1 MASNDRRSK
10 PPERGRDGANRRDG
24 PNSRVSRG
32 RPRRPVPTRRERGT
46 TRTPDQARY
55 DGPTIPDDVSIAELA
70 KSVRQQLRSLPDKLA
85 ARVARHLVAA
95 GRLID
100 TDPETAYQHT
110 LAARTRAGRL
120 SVVREACAEAAYAAG
135 RYLEAL
141 AEFRAVHRMTGDPAF
156 LPVIADCERALG
168 RPERALK
175 IAQDP
180 AVNGLDT
187 ANRTEML
194 IVAAG
199 ARIDLGQA
207 EAAVL
212 YLEPYAKRSRSRTM
226 PATRLRYA
234 YADAL
239 LAAGREDDAL
249 EWFHRAASSD
259 LEGLTDAAAR
269 AAELEG
275 IELVT
280 VADDPDDPS
289 DDPDGES
296 ADADAAR
303 ADDQTGGETRQDGEA
318 EQAPAPE
325 PGQAD
330 RRG

>member
-1 MASNDRRSK
+1 VRF
-10 PPERGRDGANRRDG
+10 DG
-24 PNSRVSRG
+24 P
-32 RPRRPVPTRRERGT
+32 P
-46 TRTPDQARY
+46 
-55 DGPTIPDDVSIAELA
+55 IPDDVSANELA
-70 KSVRQQLRSLPDKLA
+70 KMVRQQLRSLPDKLA

-95 GRLID
+95 GRVMD
-100 TDPETAYQHT
+100 SDPETAYQHT
-110 LAARTRAGRL
+110 LAARSRAARL
-120 SVVREACAEAAYAAG
+120 SIVREACAEAAYAAG
-135 RYLEAL
+135 HYPEAL
-141 AEFRAVHRMTGDPAF
+141 TEFRAVHRMTGDPAF

-180 AVNGLDT
+180 TVNQLDA
-187 ANRTEML
+187 ANRIEMM

-207 EAAVL
+207 EAAAL
-212 YLEPYAKRSRSRTM
+212 YLEPHAKRSRSRTL

-239 LAAGREDDAL
+239 LAGGREGDAL

-259 LEGLTDAAAR
+259 RESMTDAAVR

-280 VADDPDDPS
+280 TADDSDDPDDEPNG
-289 DDPDGES
+289 DAGRAGAKADGDAGRARDKADRES
-296 ADADAAR
+296 G
-303 ADDQTGGETRQDGEA
+303 QTGDVDQPPGHTPDRASEH
-318 EQAPAPE
+318 APD
-325 PGQAD
+325 QAD

>member
-1 MASNDRRSK
+1 
-10 PPERGRDGANRRDG
+10 
-24 PNSRVSRG
+24 
-32 RPRRPVPTRRERGT
+32 
-46 TRTPDQARY
+46 
-55 DGPTIPDDVSIAELA
+55 
-70 KSVRQQLRSLPDKLA
+70 
-85 ARVARHLVAA
+85 
-95 GRLID
+95 
-100 TDPETAYQHT
+100 
-110 LAARTRAGRL
+110 
-120 SVVREACAEAAYAAG
+120 
-135 RYLEAL
+135 
-141 AEFRAVHRMTGDPAF
+141 MTGDPAF

-212 YLEPYAKRSRSRTM
+212 YLEPYAKRSRSRTI

-259 LEGLTDAAAR
+259 HEGLTDAAAR
-269 AAELEG
+269 AALG
-275 IELVT
+275 T
-280 VADDPDDPS
+280 Q
-289 DDPDGES
+289 
-296 ADADAAR
+296 R
-303 ADDQTGGETRQDGEA
+303 ADGGREVLCVQRAGGGVVGALAAGRVSPLAGGTRFPP
-318 EQAPAPE
+318 EQNGDWVAALRGAALSRVAAASDVV
-325 PGQAD
+325 PGAAD
-330 RRG
+330 VRGGPSGAVAGGKIRR